1 MVSGL
6 TSMVVAFFANILYLA
21 MILIHWRQ
29 SLNLRFKCFH
39 SKFKWMNIKY
49 VRFSRFEI
57 SRYFVKCIF
66 LTMGSS
72 HCEGLSPPYL
82 ELVDAYKKR
91 FMPQNGQVA
100 ILKCSPIWIR
110 MRKRF
115 NTSKLKLKFIPKAW
129 SGKLRMTMPPPPL
142 FKGSSLKIEILTRL
156 LFFLI

>member
-1 MVSGL
+1 
-6 TSMVVAFFANILYLA
+6 
-21 MILIHWRQ
+21 
-29 SLNLRFKCFH
+29 
-39 SKFKWMNIKY
+39 MNIKY

-129 SGKLRMTMPPPPL
+129 SGKLRMTVGGGGGGGGPPPPPPL